1 MGKIR
6 LSALL
11 SDGMILQRETE
22 NSIWGYAEPGRT
34 IQLKMG
40 EYQTSGETGADG
52 RFEFL
57 LPPMKKG
64 GPWEISLEDGETR
77 IVIRDVL
84 FGDVFLLGG
93 QSNMELPV
101 ARTLERFETEIRT
114 AEEPEIRLFEVPKEY
129 LFGEKREDIYEGC
142 WWKAK
147 GEELLL
153 FSAAGYFAAKE
164 LQEKEQVPIGLLQTA
179 VGGTP
184 VKTWCSEETI
194 RRLGLDV
201 EELEQCKQEGYA
213 KEVETKEAERAE
225 RWWKEAL
232 HPVAEDLAET
242 DGLDSGGSIRIPG
255 FFEGTPLSGF
265 HGGLRLKRSIWLS
278 EGKDW
283 EKQEAKLYLG
293 ALVDA
298 DITYINGVKVGE
310 TEYRYPPRIYQ
321 VPAGILHGGENFLEI
336 EMLVFG
342 DGGGFM
348 PGKAYELRFGETE
361 VMDLSGKWDYEVIR
375 RMEELPETTFFI
387 YKSAGLYQGMLYPLR
402 RWKLK
407 GCFFYQGESN
417 TGRTE
422 TYQEELTA
430 MIADWRALWKREDL
444 PFLYVQLAGFSDG
457 KEHTE
462 GTDWAKLREAQRE
475 TGNVPGT
482 RMVQAYDLGEYNDLH
497 PTDKKSVG
505 KRLALA
511 AEKLI
516 YGREVICQG
525 AEVGEVLWEEKEAVV
540 KFLPETTVLHTVE
553 RKGNLPEAWKQAE
566 VKGFEAIFPDG
577 SRSAAGAVLA
587 SPKTVRVRLPKQ
599 KEAVGISYAWND
611 CPLEAN
617 LYNEAELPVVP
628 FEIYKS

>member
-6 LSALL
+6 LSALFG
-11 SDGMILQRETE
+11 DGMVLQRETE
-22 NSIWGYAEPGRT
+22 NSIWGYAKPGKIIR
-34 IQLKMG
+34 LKIG
-40 EYQTSGETGADG
+40 AYQTARKTGADG
-52 RFEFL
+52 SFELL

-64 GPWEISLEDGETR
+64 GPWEIFLEDGENEIT
-77 IVIRDVL
+77 IKDVL

-93 QSNMELPV
+93 QSNMELPI
-101 ARTLERFETEIRT
+101 ARTLERYEEEIEKT
-114 AEEPEIRLFEVPKEY
+114 DEPEIRLFEVPKEY
-129 LFGEKREDIYEGC
+129 LFGEKRTEIYQGS
-142 WWKAK
+142 WWKAQ
-147 GEELLL
+147 GEKLLL
-153 FSAAGYFAAKE
+153 FSAVGYFAAKE
-164 LQEKEQVPIGLLQTA
+164 LHGKENVPIGLLQTA

-201 EELEQCKQEGYA
+201 EELEECKQAGYPE
-213 KEVETKEAERAE
+213 KVEREEAERTE
-225 RWWKEAL
+225 CWWKEAL
-232 HPVAEDLAET
+232 RNSVEEKKPGEDGE
-242 DGLDSGGSIRIPG
+242 GIFSVPG
-255 FFEGTPLSGF
+255 FFEGTPLAGF
-265 HGGLRLKRSIWLS
+265 YGGLRLKRRIWLS
-278 EGKDW
+278 GETDW

-298 DITYINGVKVGE
+298 DFTYLNGVKVGE
-310 TEYRYPPRIYQ
+310 TAYRYPPRIYP
-321 VPAGILHGGENFLEI
+321 VPAGILHEGENILKL

-348 PGKAYELRFGETE
+348 TGKAYELRCGEH
-361 VMDLSGKWDYEVIR
+361 VVDLSGEWEYEVIK

-387 YKSAGLYQGMLYPLR
+387 YKAAGLYQGMLYPLR

-430 MIADWRALWKREDL
+430 MIADWRRLWKREDL

-457 KEHTE
+457 KKHTD
-462 GTDWAKLREAQRE
+462 GTDWAKLREAQRRTE
-475 TGNVPGT
+475 DVPDT
-482 RMVQAYDLGEYNDLH
+482 MMVQAYDLGEYNDLH
-497 PTDKKSVG
+497 PTDKKNVG

-525 AEVGEVLWEEKEAVV
+525 AKMRQVHWKEHEAEVT
-540 KFLPETTVLHTVE
+540 FFPENTVLHIVE
-553 RKGNLPEAWKQAE
+553 KEVLERGRWDKSK
-566 VKGFEAIFPDG
+566 VKGFEIILADG
-577 SRSAAGAVLA
+577 SREAVSAVLA
-587 SPKTVRVRLPKQ
+587 SPKTVQVKLPEK
-599 KEAVGISYAWND
+599 KEAVGICYAWND

-628 FEIYKS
+628 FEVYK

>member
-11 SDGMILQRETE
+11 SDGMVLQRETE

-77 IVIRDVL
+77 IVIQDVL

-114 AEEPEIRLFEVPKEY
+114 TEEPEIRLFEVPKEY

-232 HPVAEDLAET
+232 HPVAEDLVH
-242 DGLDSGGSIRIPG
+242 GGGSIRIPG

-310 TEYRYPPRIYQ
+310 TEYRYPPRIYR
-321 VPAGILHGGENFLEI
+321 VPAGILHGGENLLEI

-342 DGGGFM
+342 EGGGFM

-375 RMEELPETTFFI
+375 QMEELPETTFFI
-387 YKSAGLYQGMLYPLR
+387 YKSAGFYQGMLYPLR

-462 GTDWAKLREAQRE
+462 GTDWAKLREAQRK

-566 VKGFEAIFPDG
+566 VKGFEVIFPDG

-587 SPKTVRVRLPKQ
+587 SSKTVRVNLPKQ